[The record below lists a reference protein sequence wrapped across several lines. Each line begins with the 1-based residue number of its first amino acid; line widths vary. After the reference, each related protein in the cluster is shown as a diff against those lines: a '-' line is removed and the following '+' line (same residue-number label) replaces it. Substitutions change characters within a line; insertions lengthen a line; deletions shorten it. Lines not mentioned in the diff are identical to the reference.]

1 MTTLPQQ
8 GRAWSDLETE
18 MREMRGDDLDW
29 RSGRHG
35 AFVWYA
41 NDDIEEVLKAAYS
54 MYMVENGLG
63 VRVFHSLARME
74 SEVLAMVRGL
84 LSAPDGAASIFTSG
98 GTESIFQSLY
108 AAREWAR
115 ATKPHITAPEFVAP
129 QSAHPALNKAG
140 HLLGFSVK
148 RGPVADDYRADVGA
162 LAAAIG
168 PNTIGLYASAP
179 TYSLGLVDPIGA
191 IGAIAEEGDLWLH
204 VDACVGGML
213 TPAVRRLGYEVPAF
227 DFALPGVTSI
237 SADLHK
243 SGFAAK
249 PASSA
254 HFRSEDL
261 KEYARF
267 SFDDWPSGQYS
278 GVTFTGT
285 RPGGAIA
292 AAWAALNYLGE
303 NGYDE
308 IAASSMR
315 AKEAA
320 VAGLQEIEGMHVHG
334 DPPLWALSYGH
345 DAIDVHAVAADMN
358 EHGWYC
364 GRTTGPTGIHMMCT
378 PVHEPTMGE
387 YLAALQSSIERVTAG
402 DGTGVGTPVR
412 YS

>member
-1 MTTLPQQ
+1 MTTMPKQ
-8 GRAWSDLETE
+8 GRAWDDLAAE
-18 MREMRGDDLDW
+18 MQEMRGDDLDW

-35 AFVWYA
+35 AYVWYA
-41 NDDIEEVLKAAYS
+41 NDDLEEVLKAAYS
-54 MYMVENGLG
+54 MFIVENGLG
-63 VRVFHSLARME
+63 VRVFHSIARME

-84 LSAPDGAASIFTSG
+84 LSAPDEAASIFTSG
-98 GTESIFQSLY
+98 GTESIFQSLL
-108 AAREWAR
+108 AARQWAR
-115 ATKPHITAPEFVAP
+115 ATKPEIAEPEFVAP
-129 QSAHPALNKAG
+129 QSAHPALNKAA
-140 HLLGFSVK
+140 HLMGFSVK
-148 RGPVADDYRADVGA
+148 RVPVADDYRADVAA
-162 LAAAIG
+162 LAAAVG

-179 TYSLGLVDPIGA
+179 TYSLGLVDPIEE
-191 IGAIAEEGDLWLH
+191 IGALAQERDLWLH

-227 DFALPGVTSI
+227 DFAIPGVTSI

-254 HFRSEDL
+254 HFRSEEL

-267 SFDDWPSGQYS
+267 SFDEWPSGLYS

-303 NGYDE
+303 SGYDE
-308 IAASSMR
+308 LAGSSMR

-320 VAGLQEIEGMHVHG
+320 VAGLRSIEGMRIHG
-334 DPPLWALSYGH
+334 DPQLWALSYGH

-364 GRTTGPTGIHMMCT
+364 GRTNGPKGIHMMCT
-378 PVHEPTMGE
+378 PVHEATMPD
-387 YLAALQSSIERVTAG
+387 YLEELQSSIERVASGTASG
-402 DGTGVGTPVR
+402 AGAPVR